1 MTSPAAESPYAAAT
15 ESLRSAAK
23 WLLTVTAGVA
33 GLLCTGL
40 QLSSLGRLVDTGLAR
55 FWFAIGGLVLA
66 LLGIAAIV
74 WRASAVLADGWIT
87 LTQISD
93 DDWTG
98 RQHQHRRRRGN
109 RPGAITTIFE
119 EIDADG
125 DELYGAVATNFG
137 DLYARLKES
146 NERSRR
152 GAADADRS
160 AELGSAA
167 RTVVEFAN
175 YRRTRDSFDRL
186 RRSLAGGG
194 IAAVVGIGIFA
205 IATSPP
211 DPPPA
216 ACAGETATPG

>member
-40 QLSSLGRLVDTGLAR
+40 QLSSLGRLIDTGLAR
-55 FWFAIGGLVLA
+55 FWLAVAGLVLA

-74 WRASAVLADGWIT
+74 WRASAVLSDGWIT

-93 DDWTG
+93 ADWAG
-98 RQHQHRRRRGN
+98 RQDRGRRGGTD
-109 RPGAITTIFE
+109 RPGTVTTIFE
-119 EIDADG
+119 EIDTDG
-125 DELYGAVATNFG
+125 EELYGAVATSFG
-137 DLYARLKES
+137 DLYAKLKDD
-146 NERSRR
+146 NTRSRR
-152 GAADADRS
+152 GADTGQR
-160 AELGSAA
+160 AELQAAA

-175 YRRTRDSFDRL
+175 YRRTRASFDRL
-186 RRSLAGGG
+186 RSTLAAGGV
-194 IAAVVGIGIFA
+194 AVVVGIGVFA

-211 DPPPA
+211 EPTPVC
-216 ACAGETATPG
+216 CAGETTAPG